1 MLNALTLLLLLQLL
15 GEALVVSLGLPVP
28 GPVLGMAL
36 MLLLL
41 GLRPALLDLLK
52 PTTTGLLQHLSLMF
66 VPAGVGVMVHL
77 QRLGDEALAIG
88 VALVV
93 STLVGMASAAWAMLW
108 LMRFAAPEPQ
118 PTAPKA
124 MDSANQE
131 LGP

>member
-36 MLLLL
+36 MLALL
-41 GLRPALLDLLK
+41 GLRPKLLDLLK

-118 PTAPKA
+118 PAAPK
-124 MDSANQE
+124 DTDG
-131 LGP
+131 GPPP

>member
-15 GEALVVSLGLPVP
+15 GEALVVTLGLPVP

-36 MLLLL
+36 MLALL
-41 GLRPALLDLLK
+41 GLRPKLLDLLK

-118 PTAPKA
+118 PAASKDT
-124 MDSANQE
+124 DG
-131 LGP
+131 GPPP